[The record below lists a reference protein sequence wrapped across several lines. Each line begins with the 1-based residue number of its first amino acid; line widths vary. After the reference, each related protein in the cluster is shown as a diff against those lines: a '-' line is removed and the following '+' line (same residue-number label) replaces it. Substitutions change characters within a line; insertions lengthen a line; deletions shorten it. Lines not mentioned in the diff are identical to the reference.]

1 MPITKYPQR
10 IIDEV
15 YRRGCVKRE
24 AIVELL
30 MREFGLPKGKA
41 DKVAS
46 VVLSRL
52 ADRGIVVSK
61 GRGYWAKP

>member
-1 MPITKYPQR
+1 MPVTKYPQR
-10 IIDEV
+10 VIDEV

-41 DKVAS
+41 EKVAT
-46 VVLSRL
+46 VVLGRL
-52 ADRGIVVSK
+52 AARGIVVKK
-61 GRGYWAKP
+61 GYGYWAKP